1 MSHVLNVKSLSKSF
15 DSNEIIGDVN
25 FSISKGETLGL
36 FGKSG
41 SGKSTIGKCITGLEK
56 PSSGNIIFKGKDIS
70 DRKNKDISALLPKI
84 QMIFQHPETS
94 LNPRMKGF
102 ESIAEP
108 LRIHSNLK
116 KIELSEKIYE
126 LVELVG
132 LHAELLQRYP
142 SQLSGGEIQRIVL
155 ARILS
160 VKPEMIVAD
169 EPTSMLDVSVQAQ
182 ILRLMQKIQGET
194 GVSYL
199 LVSHDIEVLRH
210 VCHRI
215 AYLENGMIAR
225 IEKVK

>member
-1 MSHVLNVKSLSKSF
+1 MSHVLSVKSLSKSF
-15 DSNEIIGDVN
+15 DSNEIIKDIN

-41 SGKSTIGKCITGLEK
+41 SGKTTVGKCITGLEK

-70 DRKNKDISALLPKI
+70 DRKTISTILPKI

-108 LRIHSNLK
+108 LRIHSSMRKN
-116 KIELSEKIYE
+116 ELSEKIGE

-132 LHAELLQRYP
+132 LHMEHLHRYP

-160 VKPEMIVAD
+160 VKPELIVAD

-182 ILRLMQKIQGET
+182 ILRLMQKIQDET

-199 LVSHDIEVLRH
+199 FVSHDIEVLRH

-215 AYLENGMIAR
+215 AYLENGTIAR
-225 IEKVK
+225 IEKVN